1 MVPTRRGFC
10 VLCVSASLAG
20 CSGVPETDRGDGED
34 GGVDGETPTETP
46 TPTETETPADGPD
59 ATGTEPEPEPE
70 PDEPA
75 DETPTEP
82 DLRERESELPELVR
96 ESIASARERIDAAV
110 GIYVTSA
117 DGDPDSEPRITSVS
131 VLAEPD
137 RIDAHRELS
146 AANDRLS
153 GATSRADRQGI
164 DDDPFRRL
172 AELLGAEIGTL
183 RSEISTHETLA
194 RGYRAAE
201 SVVDLAD
208 QRAYRLAESNHETL
222 GDYRSEAAD
231 TIEKTKTAAEPIT
244 AATDTERAALEADGH
259 LDLLDRLEEGSTALG
274 TYHDALESVPSAF
287 SDIDDANG
295 SLGNDDE
302 EAFTLATL
310 AAEDLAETEST
321 LVASD
326 PPASVESL
334 ESSLLETVRAKLETA
349 REIRD
354 AARENV

>member
-34 GGVDGETPTETP
+34 GDVDGETPTETP

-59 ATGTEPEPEPE
+59 ATETERE

-82 DLRERESELPELVR
+82 ELRERESELPELVR
-96 ESIASARERIDAAV
+96 ESIASSRERIGAAV
-110 GIYVTSA
+110 DIYVTSA
-117 DGDPDSEPRITSVS
+117 DGDADSEPNVASVS
-131 VLAEPD
+131 LLAEPD

-172 AELLGAEIGTL
+172 TELLGAEIGTL

-194 RGYRAAE
+194 RGYRTAE

-208 QRAYRLAESNHETL
+208 QRAYRLAESDHEAL
-222 GDYRSEAAD
+222 GDYRNETAD
-231 TIEKTKTAAEPIT
+231 TIEKAKTAAEPIA

-259 LDLLDRLEEGSTALG
+259 LDLLDRLEDGSTTLG

-287 SDIDDANG
+287 SDVDDANG

-310 AAEDLAETEST
+310 AAEDLAETESA

-326 PPASVESL
+326 PPTSVESL
-334 ESSLLETVRAKLETA
+334 KSSLLETVRAKLETA
-349 REIRD
+349 REIRE